1 MKDLG
6 ILCSSHSA
14 SEGSIRVP
22 VLLRYIQG
30 LLMAA
35 LALLTTSAHAQQQK
49 VNYPHAALWTK
60 SEVTQIFENN
70 WGVGADVIFRSF
82 NEFNEGHWFQSLHR
96 FSFRPWV
103 HRQFGSSLRVW
114 LSPIAY
120 FYTEEYL
127 GKEEDLLRE
136 PYHEM
141 RTTLQVL
148 HHHKMMGEKFTHTF
162 RHWMEAR
169 YRSPFDEDE
178 FFAFFRYRI
187 RYRLRYLILKD
198 YYSEKGMLYTYVSNE
213 VMVSYG
219 SRIVSNMFS
228 QNRIQVALGYR
239 VHNSTRLELRYV
251 HRYRSR
257 PSGFEYDE
265 TNILMLGLFVDQ
277 FSSLFKKDVRP
288 VRFFD

>member
-1 MKDLG
+1 MQTEFLG
-6 ILCSSHSA
+6 LSKRGRSA
-14 SEGSIRVP
+14 FSGHTP
-22 VLLRYIQG
+22 LL
-30 LLMAA
+30 LLLFLIWPAM
-35 LALLTTSAHAQQQK
+35 LRAQQAK
-49 VNYPHAALWTK
+49 VNFPHAALWTK
-60 SEVTQIFENN
+60 TEVTQIFENN
-70 WGVGADVIFRSF
+70 WGVGTDVIFRGIDQF
-82 NEFNEGHWFQSLHR
+82 DQGHWFQSLHR

-103 HRQFGSSLRVW
+103 HRQFGSSLRIS

-120 FYTEEYL
+120 FYTEEYM
-127 GKEEDLLRE
+127 GKEADLLRE
-136 PYHEM
+136 PYHEL

-169 YRSPFDEDE
+169 YRSPELEDD

-187 RYRLRYLILKD
+187 RYRLRYFILKD
-198 YYSEKGMLYTYVSNE
+198 YYSEQGMLYTYVSNE

-239 VHNSTRLELRYV
+239 IHNSTRIELRWMN
-251 HRYRSR
+251 RYRSR
-257 PSGFEYDE
+257 PSGFEYDW
-265 TNILMLGLFVDQ
+265 TNALMVGIFVDQ